1 MAMSFAV
8 AGLAINGLIIR
19 DADCCGKT
27 FPDFF
32 ERFEGMFAAAR

>member
-8 AGLAINGLIIR
+8 AGLALDGVEILHPE
-19 DADCCGKT
+19 CVKKT

-32 ERFEGMFAAAR
+32 TRFAALQKRA